1 MEEMNNQVI
10 ENGTEIV
17 EEVVEKLTFKENLG
31 AYVLAGFF
39 AVGVVATGVGLYK
52 GGKWLLNKTKNTDK
66 VGVDET
72 SDEAVVDVEEN
83 NIHEVKDDESEEN

>member
-31 AYVLAGFF
+31 AYALAGFF
-39 AVGVVATGVGLYK
+39 AVGVITTGVGLYK
-52 GGKWLLNKTKNTDK
+52 GGKWLYNKAKNNDK
-66 VGVDET
+66 VVDDA
-72 SDEAVVDVEEN
+72 SDESVVDIDEN
-83 NIHEVKDDESEEN
+83 EIHEVKDDESDK

>member
-10 ENGTEIV
+10 ENGTEMV

-31 AYVLAGFF
+31 AYALAGFF

-52 GGKWLLNKTKNTDK
+52 GGKWLYNKTKKDVK
-66 VGVDET
+66 VVDDT
-72 SDEAVVDVEEN
+72 SDESVVDIDEN
-83 NIHEVKDDESEEN
+83 EIHEVKDDESDK

>member
-31 AYVLAGFF
+31 AYALAGFF

-52 GGKWLLNKTKNTDK
+52 GGKWLYNKAKRDVK
-66 VGVDET
+66 VVDDT
-72 SDEAVVDVEEN
+72 SDEAVVDIDADD
-83 NIHEVKDDESEEN
+83 IHDVKDDESDK

>member
-31 AYVLAGFF
+31 AYALAGVF

-52 GGKWLLNKTKNTDK
+52 GGKWLYNKAKKDVK
-66 VGVDET
+66 VVDDT
-72 SDEAVVDVEEN
+72 SDEAVVDVEEDD
-83 NIHEVKDDESEEN
+83 IHEVKDDESDK

>member
-10 ENGTEIV
+10 ENGTEMV

-31 AYVLAGFF
+31 AYALAGFF

-52 GGKWLLNKTKNTDK
+52 GGKWLYNKAKKDVK
-66 VGVDET
+66 VVDDT
-72 SDEAVVDVEEN
+72 SDEPVVDVEEDE
-83 NIHEVKDDESEEN
+83 IHDVKDDESDK

>member
-31 AYVLAGFF
+31 AYALAGFF

-52 GGKWLLNKTKNTDK
+52 GGKWLYNKAKKDVK
-66 VGVDET
+66 VVDDT
-72 SDEAVVDVEEN
+72 SDEAVVDVEEDE
-83 NIHEVKDDESEEN
+83 IHEVKDDESEK

>member
-31 AYVLAGFF
+31 AYALAGFF
-39 AVGVVATGVGLYK
+39 AVGVITTGVGLYK
-52 GGKWLLNKTKNTDK
+52 GGKWLYNKAKKDAK
-66 VGVDET
+66 VVDDT
-72 SDEAVVDVEEN
+72 SDEEVEEPD
-83 NIHEVKDDESEEN
+83 IHEVKDDESDK

>member
-31 AYVLAGFF
+31 AYALAGFF
-39 AVGVVATGVGLYK
+39 AVGVITTGVGLYK
-52 GGKWLLNKTKNTDK
+52 GGKWLYNKAKKDVK
-66 VGVDET
+66 VVDDT
-72 SDEAVVDVEEN
+72 SDEEVVDVEEHD
-83 NIHEVKDDESEEN
+83 IHEVKDDESDK

>member
-10 ENGTEIV
+10 ENGTEMV

-31 AYVLAGFF
+31 AYALAGFF
-39 AVGVVATGVGLYK
+39 VVGVGTTCVGLYK
-52 GGKWLLNKTKNTDK
+52 GGKWLYNKVKKTDK

-72 SDEAVVDVEEN
+72 SNEEVVDVDEKD
-83 NIHEVKDDESEEN
+83 IHDVKDDESDK

>member
-31 AYVLAGFF
+31 AYALAGVF

-52 GGKWLLNKTKNTDK
+52 GGKWLYNKAKNNDK
-66 VGVDET
+66 VGVDEN
-72 SDEAVVDVEEN
+72 SDEAAVDVEEIE
-83 NIHEVKDDESEEN
+83 IHDVKDDESDK

>member
-31 AYVLAGFF
+31 AYALAGFF

-52 GGKWLLNKTKNTDK
+52 GGKWLYNKAKRDVK
-66 VGVDET
+66 VVDDT
-72 SDEAVVDVEEN
+72 SDETVVDIDEDD
-83 NIHEVKDDESEEN
+83 IHDVKDDESDK

>member
-31 AYVLAGFF
+31 AYALAGVF

-52 GGKWLLNKTKNTDK
+52 GGKWLYNKAKKDVK
-66 VGVDET
+66 VVDDT
-72 SDEAVVDVEEN
+72 SDESVVDIYEN
-83 NIHEVKDDESEEN
+83 EIHEVKDDESDK

>member
-10 ENGTEIV
+10 ENGTEMV

-31 AYVLAGFF
+31 AYALAGFF

-52 GGKWLLNKTKNTDK
+52 GGKWLYNKAKKDVK
-66 VGVDET
+66 VVDDT
-72 SDEAVVDVEEN
+72 SDESVVDVEEDE
-83 NIHEVKDDESEEN
+83 IHDVKDDESDK

>member
-31 AYVLAGFF
+31 AYALAGFF

-52 GGKWLLNKTKNTDK
+52 GGKWLYNKAKNNDK
-66 VGVDET
+66 VGVDDSHNKT
-72 SDEAVVDVEEN
+72 VVDVEEDE
-83 NIHEVKDDESEEN
+83 IHEVNDDESDK

>member
-31 AYVLAGFF
+31 AYALAGFF
-39 AVGVVATGVGLYK
+39 AVGVIATGVGLYK
-52 GGKWLLNKTKNTDK
+52 GGKWLYNKAKNNDK
-66 VGVDET
+66 VGVDEN
-72 SDEAVVDVEEN
+72 SDETVVDIDEN
-83 NIHEVKDDESEEN
+83 DIHEVKDDESDK

>member
-17 EEVVEKLTFKENLG
+17 EEAVEKLTFKENLG
-31 AYVLAGFF
+31 AYALAGFF

-52 GGKWLLNKTKNTDK
+52 GGKWLYNKAKKDVK
-66 VGVDET
+66 VVDDT
-72 SDEAVVDVEEN
+72 SDEAVVDVEEDE
-83 NIHEVKDDESEEN
+83 IHEVKDDESEK

>member
-31 AYVLAGFF
+31 AYALAGFF

-52 GGKWLLNKTKNTDK
+52 GGKWLYNKAKKDVK
-66 VGVDET
+66 VVDDT
-72 SDEAVVDVEEN
+72 SDEEVVDVEEHD
-83 NIHEVKDDESEEN
+83 IHEVKDDESDK

>member
-31 AYVLAGFF
+31 AYALAGFF
-39 AVGVVATGVGLYK
+39 AVGVITTGVGLYK
-52 GGKWLLNKTKNTDK
+52 GGKWLYNKAKKDVK
-66 VGVDET
+66 VVDDT
-72 SDEAVVDVEEN
+72 SDEEVVDVEEHD
-83 NIHEVKDDESEEN
+83 IHEVKDDESEK

>member
-17 EEVVEKLTFKENLG
+17 EEAVEKLTFKENLG
-31 AYVLAGFF
+31 AYALAGCF

-52 GGKWLLNKTKNTDK
+52 GVKWLYNKVKNNDK
-66 VGVDET
+66 VGADEN
-72 SDEAVVDVEEN
+72 SNEAVVDIDEN
-83 NIHEVKDDESEEN
+83 EIHDVKDDESDK

>member
-31 AYVLAGFF
+31 AYALAGFF

-52 GGKWLLNKTKNTDK
+52 GGKWLYNKAKKDVK
-66 VGVDET
+66 VVDDT
-72 SDEAVVDVEEN
+72 SDEAVVDVEEDE
-83 NIHEVKDDESEEN
+83 IHKVKDDESEK

>member
-31 AYVLAGFF
+31 AYALAGFF
-39 AVGVVATGVGLYK
+39 AVGVITTGVGLYK
-52 GGKWLLNKTKNTDK
+52 GGKWLYNKAKKDVK
-66 VGVDET
+66 VVDDT
-72 SDEAVVDVEEN
+72 SDEAVVDVEEDE
-83 NIHEVKDDESEEN
+83 IHEVKDDESEK

>member
-17 EEVVEKLTFKENLG
+17 EEAVEKLTFKENLG
-31 AYVLAGFF
+31 AYALAGFF

-52 GGKWLLNKTKNTDK
+52 GGKWLYNKAKKDVK
-66 VGVDET
+66 VVDDT
-72 SDEAVVDVEEN
+72 SDEEVVDVEEHD
-83 NIHEVKDDESEEN
+83 IHEVKDDESDK